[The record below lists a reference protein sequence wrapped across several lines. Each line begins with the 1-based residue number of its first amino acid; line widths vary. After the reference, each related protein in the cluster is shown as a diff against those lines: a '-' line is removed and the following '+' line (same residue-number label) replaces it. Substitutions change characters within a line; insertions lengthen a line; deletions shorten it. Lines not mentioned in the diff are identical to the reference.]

1 MKRQVMLIAGACVFA
16 FGVASAQTPAPPAA
30 GAPRGAGAGPGA
42 QAPGGRGGGRG
53 PAVVSPEVKADRTV
67 TFRFRA
73 PDAKQVTLIGE
84 LDGKTYPMTKDESGV
99 WSVTVGPWPHDV
111 YNYQFNVDG
120 IIAMDPVNP
129 AVKLGFGAFP
139 PANLVEV
146 PGNGLEFDD
155 AKNVPHGTVR
165 METYH
170 SKTLNVPRTLWIY
183 TPPGYDRNNTR
194 YPVLYLLHGAGNID
208 SSWMLT
214 GRANLI
220 MDNLIAEGKTRPFI
234 IVNPLGYAR
243 QGINLGPEVAQPA
256 STASAPAPA
265 APGGANQ
272 ANNAFARDLL
282 DDVIPYVERTFRTLP
297 GADNKAL
304 GGLSMGGGQTVA
316 IGFSN
321 PDVFHSLVVMSAGA
335 TNAETTYPDFFKA
348 DVTNKKM
355 KLIWVGVGKDDFALA
370 GSRALNESLTKASI
384 KHQFRITEGRHEW
397 VVWRHHLHEVAP
409 LLFR

>member
-1 MKRQVMLIAGACVFA
+1 MVRQVRVFTVAALAVGAASLLFA
-16 FGVASAQTPAPPAA
+16 QAPPAPPA
-30 GAPRGAGAGPGA
+30 GAPAGA
-42 QAPGGRGGGRG
+42 QAPAAGRGGGRG
-53 PAVVSPEVKADRTV
+53 VQVVSPEVKADRTV

-84 LDGKTYPMTKDESGV
+84 LDGKTYPMTKDATGV

-146 PGNGLEFDD
+146 PGSGLEFDD

-170 SKTLNVPRTLWIY
+170 SKSLGVPRTLWIY
-183 TPPGYDRNNTR
+183 TPPGYDRGNTR
-194 YPVLYLLHGAGNID
+194 YPVFYLLHGAGNID

-220 MDNLIAEGKTRPFI
+220 MDNLIAEGKARPMI

-243 QGINLGPEVAQPA
+243 QGVNLAPEVAG
-256 STASAPAPA
+256 APAPTPGPA
-265 APGGANQ
+265 PAPGATGLNPAT
-272 ANNAFARDLL
+272 ALFGRDLL
-282 DDVIPYVERTFRTLP
+282 EDVIPFVERNFRTVAN
-297 GADNKAL
+297 ADNRAL
-304 GGLSMGGGQTVA
+304 GGLSMGGGQTVQ
-316 IGFSN
+316 IGFTN
-321 PDVFHSLVVMSAGA
+321 TDTFRSLVVLSAGA
-335 TNAETTYPDFFKA
+335 TSAEATYPEFFA
-348 DVTNKKM
+348 NPAAINKKM
-355 KLIWVGVGKDDFALA
+355 KLIWIGVGKDDFALN
-370 GSRALNESLTKASI
+370 GSKALDASLTAKGI
-384 KHQFRITEGRHEW
+384 KHTFEVGEGRHEW
-397 VVWRHHLHEVAP
+397 VVWRHHLRDVAP